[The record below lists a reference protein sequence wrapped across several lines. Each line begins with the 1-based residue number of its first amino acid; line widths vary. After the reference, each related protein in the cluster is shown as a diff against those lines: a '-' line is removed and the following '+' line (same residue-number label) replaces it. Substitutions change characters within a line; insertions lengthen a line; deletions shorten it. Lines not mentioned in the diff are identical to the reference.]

1 MFNHMQGTLQDFLTI
16 GDRITRQNGDVWGMA
31 MAIIKGIALQIV
43 YFVLTIVFIYVF
55 VMAIWS
61 FHMLLFVVPIA
72 AALAAIKG
80 ARKYLLNIF
89 THGLV
94 FILTPVFGSIAMA
107 ITISLLSDLSDQATK
122 TSFMSGELTHLPEL
136 FYIKSMLL
144 GILSI
149 FFHLKATSFASM
161 VVGTPD
167 SGFGQIFGASVA
179 AGSGALMLAKTGLG
193 KAVSGGVGATQG
205 WKEHSSGGFG
215 QALKSGSM
223 SQAAGYAMGSAI
235 QGPGKAAISGIQKG
249 RAMLFGDTPNPD
261 KS

>member
-1 MFNHMQGTLQDFLTI
+1 
-16 GDRITRQNGDVWGMA
+16 
-31 MAIIKGIALQIV
+31 
-43 YFVLTIVFIYVF
+43 
-55 VMAIWS
+55 
-61 FHMLLFVVPIA
+61 
-72 AALAAIKG
+72 
-80 ARKYLLNIF
+80 
-89 THGLV
+89 
-94 FILTPVFGSIAMA
+94 
-107 ITISLLSDLSDQATK
+107 
-122 TSFMSGELTHLPEL
+122 
-136 FYIKSMLL
+136 MLL